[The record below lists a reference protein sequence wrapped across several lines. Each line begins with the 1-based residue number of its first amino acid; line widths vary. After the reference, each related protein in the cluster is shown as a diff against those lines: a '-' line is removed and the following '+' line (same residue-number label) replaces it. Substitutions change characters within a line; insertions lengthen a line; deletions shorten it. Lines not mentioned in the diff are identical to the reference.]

1 MDVVELVQ
9 EATAHT
15 DEEWSRDKQKLWIC
29 VCVCVCVCGSCSCRC
44 ALGLSYL
51 CKNGYIDII
60 SANLCAYLYKC
71 NFVC

>member
-29 VCVCVCVCGSCSCRC
+29 VCVCVCVYVAAAHVGVH
-44 ALGLSYL
+44 LGFRICVKMGTL
-51 CKNGYIDII
+51 I
-60 SANLCAYLYKC
+60 
-71 NFVC
+71 